1 MYTKAKYIVGDINGT
16 YMSHTCAVV
25 FSEAIG
31 HDEVAKVF
39 IPGTIVSAGFC
50 HATEEKVWVY
60 GESISLHIKSN
71 PERDETLVGRAI
83 AHPAYVLM

>member
-1 MYTKAKYIVGDINGT
+1 MYTKAKYIVGEVRGT
-16 YMSHTCAVV
+16 YLDHKCAVV

-39 IPGTIVSAGFC
+39 IPGTITSAGFC

-60 GESISLHIKSN
+60 GESVSLRIKSN
-71 PERDETLVGRAI
+71 PERDEELVGRAI
-83 AHPAYVLM
+83 AHQAYVLL